1 MAKTILGYEVA
12 SPEQQR
18 KTALALLAFVGITA
32 IAGMGVL
39 FMISHWEQSGRQQA
53 IAVIESFETK
63 CRYVVR
69 NISKRVSY
77 YDHTGYIGCAE
88 AHAVAKSNNNSLGSV
103 QHRTVAIVNYR
114 TQQGRDIR
122 TSVVLTDSKEFKV
135 GQKLEILYE
144 TDRPME
150 ASEFNSIPLFGK
162 KSIAEPEESVPPA
175 QHEMPERSVAG
186 ADQAPAE
193 EPKSRPSDSLS
204 DSTKF
209 WIGLTFILVML
220 AAAIWILR
228 LTYRLVKFLI
238 FGSADTSSTAQ
249 PIASERLNVAT
260 GRGGQKSFGRAR

>member
-1 MAKTILGYEVA
+1 MAKTIFGYEVA

-88 AHAVAKSNNNSLGSV
+88 AHAVAKSNDNPLGSV
-103 QHRTVAIVNYR
+103 QYRTVAIVKYS
-114 TQQGRDIR
+114 TQSGRDIR
-122 TSVVLTDSKEFKV
+122 TSVVLTDNTTFQV
-135 GQKLEILYE
+135 GQKIEILYE
-144 TDRPME
+144 IDRPME

-162 KSIAEPEESVPPA
+162 KSIAEPEKTAPPA
-175 QHEMPERSVAG
+175 QQTAPEQSVAS
-186 ADQAPAE
+186 ADPAAE
-193 EPKSRPSDSLS
+193 EPKARPSDSLS
-204 DSTKF
+204 DNTKF
-209 WIGLTFILVML
+209 WIGLTFILLML
-220 AAAIWILR
+220 AAAIWIIR
-228 LTYRLVKFLI
+228 LIYRLIKFLI
-238 FGSADTSSTAQ
+238 FGGSARSTAQ
-249 PIASERLNVAT
+249 PIASDRLSVAT
-260 GRGGQKSFGRAR
+260 GRGQKSFGRAR